1 MKPGISIKEI
11 SKEAGV
17 SIATVSR
24 VINKKGRYSKE
35 TEERVMRIIRE
46 NHYEPNLVARG
57 LRVQKMKNV
66 GIIVP
71 DITNEFFV
79 KLVYEIEKCLFAEG
93 YESFLCNTN
102 EDENLE
108 RKRTQM
114 MTMQN
119 ACGLIFLS
127 GGTPDMS
134 YDSSDLPMVFI
145 DRFPKEVHEN
155 FCMISSDNIEGGYI
169 ATKELLDQGCKNIL
183 LVTSRENIS
192 VYTERFEGYIRAL
205 MQAGM
210 DVSDIHVTYLSRLH
224 YQDAYDEMN
233 RILDAGEFCYDG
245 VFAEAD
251 WLALG
256 CYKALVE
263 HGLRVPEQ
271 VKIVGFD
278 DISITAFNAVP
289 ITTVRQQVDVIGK
302 LAAEHLLRII
312 NEEEIPEKVIRVPVF
327 LVPRES
333 TRGKEIQ
340 GASPED
346 KEV

>member
-1 MKPGISIKEI
+1 MGKRPTLTQIAERC
-11 SKEAGV
+11 GV

-35 TEERVMRIIRE
+35 TEERVMRIIE
-46 NHYEPNLVARG
+46 KNHYEPNLVARG

-71 DITNEFFV
+71 DITNEFFM
-79 KLVYEIEKCLFAEG
+79 KLVYEIEKNLFAEG
-93 YESFLCNTN
+93 YETFLCNTN
-102 EDENLE
+102 EDEEME

-114 MTMQN
+114 MAMQN
-119 ACGLIFLS
+119 ACGLIVLS
-127 GGTPDMS
+127 GSASSLSGTG
-134 YDSSDLPMVFI
+134 SDLPTVFI
-145 DRFPKEVHEN
+145 DRFPKENHEN
-155 FCMISSDNIEGGYI
+155 HCMISSDNVDGGRM
-169 ATKELLDQGCKNIL
+169 ATLELLQQGCRRIL
-183 LVTSRENIS
+183 AISSRENIS
-192 VYTERFEGYIRAL
+192 VYTERFEGYTRAL
-205 MQAGM
+205 KEYGM
-210 DVSDIHVTYLSRLH
+210 DESSIHVTHLDGLH
-224 YQDAYDEMN
+224 YQDAYEEMN
-233 RILDAGEFCYDG
+233 RILDSGEFRYDG

-263 HGLRVPEQ
+263 HGFRVPEE

-289 ITTVRQQVDVIGK
+289 ITTVRQQVDVIGR
-302 LAAEHLLRII
+302 LAAEHLLHII

-333 TRGKEIQ
+333 TRGPQK
-340 GASPED
+340 
-346 KEV
+346 